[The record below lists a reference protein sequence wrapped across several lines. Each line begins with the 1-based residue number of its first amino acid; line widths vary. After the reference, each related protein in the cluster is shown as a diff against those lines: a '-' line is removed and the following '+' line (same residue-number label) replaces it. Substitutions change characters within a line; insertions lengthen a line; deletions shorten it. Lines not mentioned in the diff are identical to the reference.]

1 MVAPPGLVRSFL
13 VLLGLVAVAAV
24 AAIRMLP
31 SGDAHATTV
40 VARADEIQSISI
52 DGEDLPVAQ
61 LRQRLA
67 TRIGDTLDAV
77 RLDRDR
83 AALEGYLVS
92 RGYLA
97 AKVAQPSVTLGAQGG
112 AFIVFEVDRGAL
124 YHLGEVTLEGG
135 DWKHAGVVTLLA
147 GDEADADRLA
157 RARQQAQETLARYGK
172 QLRVDLELSP
182 RPNVALVDVKLVTR

>member
-1 MVAPPGLVRSFL
+1 MVAPSGDVRSFL
-13 VLLGLVAVAAV
+13 VLLGLVAVVAV
-24 AAIRMLP
+24 ATLQMLP

-40 VARADEIQSISI
+40 VARADEVRSIAI
-52 DGEDLPVAQ
+52 DGDDLPMAQ

-67 TRIGDTLDAV
+67 TRVGDTLDAV

-83 AALEGYLVS
+83 AALEGYLVA

-97 AKVAQPSVTLGAQGG
+97 AKVNPPSITFGAQGG
-112 AFIVFEVDRGAL
+112 AFIVFEIDRGAL

-135 DWKHAGVVTLLA
+135 DWKHAGVVTILA
-147 GDEADADRLA
+147 GDEADAGRLA
-157 RARQQAQETLARYGK
+157 RARQQAEETLARYGK
-172 QLRVDLELSP
+172 QLRVDLELTP